1 MSDSASAT
9 ASAPAVLKLPDELLL
24 SILARPQLGYR
35 DLKRFSRVCRRF
47 HAVEQT
53 TALPDLQDKGLDY
66 KLFREGP
73 AQRQVKEGYEVT
85 SHPVFD
91 VLFLTTSG
99 DEAMIYLSPTPE
111 SRNMLIHE
119 ACTRRY
125 RHLLADEEMSGEEG
139 RAGRG
144 GDAAL
149 KTITLPCA
157 SEYATSPASLRLR
170 FAMAAEPYVLDPIV
184 HNPLGVTVRDLS
196 VAVTGFWASQAAEH
210 IPLTAPALENDDAS
224 EEPMVEYCRV
234 DYWRE
239 VIGNDGWWQ
248 GVEDAV
254 ALGDGYA
261 KLVPES
267 VGGY

>member
-24 SILARPQLGYR
+24 SILARPELGYR

-47 HAVEQT
+47 HAVEQ
-53 TALPDLQDKGLDY
+53 DKVLDY

-73 AQRQVKEGYEVT
+73 AQRQVKEGCEVT

-111 SRNMLIHE
+111 SRIMLIHE
-119 ACTRRY
+119 ACIRRY
-125 RHLLADEEMSGEEG
+125 RHFLEDDEMSGEEG
-139 RAGRG
+139 RAGG

-196 VAVTGFWASQAAEH
+196 VAVTGFWASKASKH

-224 EEPMVEYCRV
+224 EEPMVDYCRV

-248 GVEDAV
+248 GVDDAV